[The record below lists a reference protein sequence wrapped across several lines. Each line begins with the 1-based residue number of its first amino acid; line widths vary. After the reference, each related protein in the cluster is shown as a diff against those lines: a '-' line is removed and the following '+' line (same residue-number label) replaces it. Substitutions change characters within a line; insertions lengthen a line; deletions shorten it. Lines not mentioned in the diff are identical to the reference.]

1 MPASAR
7 SASPLSSPRAVS
19 NASRAPVEASSSSD
33 SAIWS
38 SSTSP
43 RRAVSAASSAS
54 PRLSWL
60 LTATRVVTATVRIAS
75 LIFASLPTMRACVHG
90 ACRVSAEGGPES
102 TEGTWTPSTP
112 GLPSSRRR
120 SVRTLAR
127 GRCVPWFAPGTNG
140 QEVAVPPRSG
150 PGTARIAPS
159 ACLSLPPAS
168 QLGQEVADTP
178 QSGRTAPL
186 RSHAIPLGPSAQA
199 CSTGND
205 RPTSRRFRAPDG
217 RLLLRRQRSAREGP
231 DSCPTWPFVA
241 PPANART
248 GPSRAPHARA

>member
-1 MPASAR
+1 VALDRDAR
-7 SASPLSSPRAVS
+7 RHGHRPDRQPELRVTPHDARMRARNV
-19 NASRAPVEASSSSD
+19 
-33 SAIWS
+33 
-38 SSTSP
+38 
-43 RRAVSAASSAS
+43 
-54 PRLSWL
+54 PRLGRRW
-60 LTATRVVTATVRIAS
+60 TRVHRRYLDAQYARPS
-75 LIFASLPTMRACVHG
+75 FLK
-90 ACRVSAEGGPES
+90 
-102 TEGTWTPSTP
+102 TP
-112 GLPSSRRR
+112 L
-120 SVRTLAR
+120 RTLAR

-159 ACLSLPPAS
+159 ACLSLPPAR

-186 RSHAIPLGPSAQA
+186 RSHPIPLGPSAQA

-217 RLLLRRQRSAREGP
+217 RLLLRRQRSAKEGP

>member
-75 LIFASLPTMRACVHG
+75 LSFASLPTMRACVHG
-90 ACRVSAEGGPES
+90 ACRVSGEGGPES

-120 SVRTLAR
+120 S
-127 GRCVPWFAPGTNG
+127 GR
-140 QEVAVPPRSG
+140 S
-150 PGTARIAPS
+150 
-159 ACLSLPPAS
+159 PAGGAY
-168 QLGQEVADTP
+168 LGSP
-178 QSGRTAPL
+178 LGRTARKWPFL
-186 RSHAIPLGPSAQA
+186 PAADQEQPGS
-199 CSTGND
+199 
-205 RPTSRRFRAPDG
+205 
-217 RLLLRRQRSAREGP
+217 RLLPACPCHPRANSAKK
-231 DSCPTWPFVA
+231 WPIRPRA
-241 PPANART
+241 DERHLSDRM
-248 GPSRAPHARA
+248 PSR